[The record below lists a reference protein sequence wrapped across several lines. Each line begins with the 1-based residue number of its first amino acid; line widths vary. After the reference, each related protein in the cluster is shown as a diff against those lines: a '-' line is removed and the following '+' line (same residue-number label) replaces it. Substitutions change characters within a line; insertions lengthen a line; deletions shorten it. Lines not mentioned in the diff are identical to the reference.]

1 MPDIDPPSRAAAAPE
16 TVPASGPQAMAEPLP
31 GTVPGSGSAG
41 APAASASAWPVWQW
55 LFQGC
60 RAALLLRVDAQR
72 PRATRWQALGVLL
85 LVALAQLG
93 LDRLAIPG
101 SASLQWANWLASF
114 AVSAAVIG
122 ISAFA
127 FARSPA
133 PLLNWLLLWWSAGLP
148 LSAAQTL
155 LARLGAL
162 ELLPAGLR
170 TDGGG
175 ELLSALLWLWLAA
188 ITWRLTAGWLSTR
201 LSRAAL
207 VLALT
212 GANLLMA
219 WQLPGS
225 DWADDSAVA
234 DDLPEMTLSQA
245 VFERQQDLMDQA
257 LAAVQPAR
265 PGRINVY
272 SLVFAP
278 YAQDVF
284 LREGRLVDSVLR
296 ERFGAQDHSVLLVN
310 HPDTAETLPWAT
322 PENLLQSLDTLSQ
335 AMDRERDVLVLYLAS
350 HGGDD
355 FQLAAQNP
363 PLSVDPLTPLDL
375 RRALDQAGLRNVV
388 IVISACFSGGWVTPL
403 ATPTTLVMTAA
414 DATHTSF
421 GCGSRSELTF
431 FGRALFDEELR
442 HSYSLEDAFHAA
454 VPRIQKREVEA
465 GKDDGFSNPQISVGA
480 QLRPVLAALA
490 RQLQNQNP

>member
-1 MPDIDPPSRAAAAPE
+1 MEPVPE
-16 TVPASGPQAMAEPLP
+16 S
-31 GTVPGSGSAG
+31 
-41 APAASASAWPVWQW
+41 ASASAAGFPGSSSTAAAAKPAWSVVQW

-72 PRATRWQALGVLL
+72 PCATRWQALCVLA
-85 LVALAQLG
+85 LVVLAQLG
-93 LDRLAIPG
+93 LDRLALPG
-101 SASLQWANWLASF
+101 AASFQWANWLASF
-114 AVSAAVIG
+114 AAVATVVG
-122 ISAFA
+122 IAAFA
-127 FARSPA
+127 LARSPA
-133 PLLNWLLLWWSAGLP
+133 PLLNWLLLWWVAGLA
-148 LSAAQTL
+148 LNAVQSL
-155 LARLGAL
+155 LVWLGAL
-162 ELLPAGLR
+162 DLLPVGLSA
-170 TDGGG
+170 DGGRW
-175 ELLSALLWLWLAA
+175 LSVLLWLWLAA
-188 ITWRLTAGWLSTR
+188 IAWRLSAGWLSTR
-201 LSRAAL
+201 SSRAVL

-225 DWADDSAVA
+225 AWADDSAAA
-234 DDLPEMTLSQA
+234 DDLPELTLSQA
-245 VFERQQDLMDQA
+245 VFERQQDLLDQA

-310 HPDTAETLPWAT
+310 HPDTADTLPWAT
-322 PENLLQSLDTLSQ
+322 PENLLQSLSTLSQ

-388 IVISACFSGGWVTPL
+388 VVISACFSGGWVTPL

-442 HSYSLEDAFHAA
+442 HSYSFEDAFHAA